1 MDIVIL
7 LRLLHMH
14 KGSVLIPSIDK
25 SMEGPGHR
33 FKYIRWGT
41 LLPLDVVS
49 KKGDNVPGTRI
60 LKIQLCHMHSFMHS
74 SIPPMRYRSFD
85 LHQLFVSL

>member
-1 MDIVIL
+1 MFSEYCHAVAPFAYASH
-7 LRLLHMH
+7 R
-14 KGSVLIPSIDK
+14 GSVLIPSIDK

-49 KKGDNVPGTRI
+49 KKETMSQAPAFLNY
-60 LKIQLCHMHSFMHS
+60 S
-74 SIPPMRYRSFD
+74 SVICIPSCIHPF
-85 LHQLFVSL
+85 HP